1 MSRHPLRQ
9 VLPELGLRPR
19 TVGFAVALGTAALFA
34 STALGALSAW
44 LIARAAEMPPVL
56 DLTLAIVGV
65 RALGLSRAGLRYA
78 HRLVAH
84 DVAFHGV
91 ARLRARLVD
100 ALARGPLTRVLGLKR
115 GDLVARLGGDVDAVG
130 EAVIRALVPM
140 AIAVGVGVGSVVLL
154 AFFLP
159 AAAGALAVSLAIAG
173 GVAPWMGARALALL
187 EKASS
192 DTRSHQLATA
202 LELLEGAA
210 EWKVSGQARV
220 LLGALRADDL
230 SLERLSARAARW
242 TAAATFLMHGAWSAS
257 VGAALVL
264 GFAALGRGALS
275 QVELC
280 VVVLVPLGA
289 FEALQSMPAALTQ
302 LLRSTE
308 AARRLLP
315 FLEMPE
321 AEHPATA
328 LPSPA
333 PAAHLRAEGLAC
345 GWPDRSAA
353 VSGINLTV
361 RRGRSLA
368 LTGPSGSGKTTL
380 LLSLAGHLP
389 AKAGVVKLGEVSLAD
404 VSEQRRVE
412 LLHCSAE
419 DAHLFDT
426 TLRENL
432 RVVRATLTDDEAVAA
447 LHKAG
452 LGDWYARQ
460 PQGLDTPLGRGG
472 EALSGGE
479 RRRVLLARAWLSE
492 APWLL
497 LDEPTE
503 HLDPR
508 TAARV
513 MRDLDGMKAHGRGLV
528 VVTHDADVAR
538 ALDSVHALSPR
549 DSEATAAPA

>member
-1 MSRHPLRQ
+1 MSHHPLRQ

-19 TVGFAVALGTAALFA
+19 TVGFAVALGTASLFA

-84 DVAFHGV
+84 ELALGGV

-100 ALARGPLTRVLGLKR
+100 ALARGPLPRVLGLKR

-130 EAVIRALVPM
+130 EAVIRSLVPM
-140 AIAVGVGVGSVVLL
+140 AIAAGVGVGSVALL

-159 AAAGALAVSLAIAG
+159 AAAGALAVSLAVAG
-173 GVAPWMGARALALL
+173 GVAPWMNARALALA

-192 DTRSHQLATA
+192 ATRSHQLSTA

-210 EWKVSGQARV
+210 EWRVSGRAPV
-220 LLGALRADDL
+220 LLGVLREDDL
-230 SLERLSARAARW
+230 RLERLCARAARW
-242 TAAATFLMHGAWSAS
+242 TAAATFLLHGAWSAS

-264 GFAALGRGALS
+264 GFAALERGALS

-308 AARRLLP
+308 AALRLLP
-315 FLEMPE
+315 FLETPE
-321 AEHPATA
+321 AETPAA
-328 LPSPA
+328 APPSPVLGG
-333 PAAHLRAEGLAC
+333 HLRAEGLAC
-345 GWPDRSAA
+345 GWPGRSAA
-353 VSGINLTV
+353 VSGIDLTV
-361 RRGRSLA
+361 LRGRSLA

-389 AKAGVVKLGEVSLAD
+389 PKEGRVMLGGVPLED

-412 LLHCSAE
+412 LLHCSTE

-432 RVVRATLTDDEAVAA
+432 RVVRATLTDDEAIAA
-447 LHKAG
+447 LRKAG
-452 LGDWYARQ
+452 LGEWYARQ
-460 PQGLDTPLGRGG
+460 PRGLDTPLGRGG
-472 EALSGGE
+472 EAISGGE

-538 ALDSVHALSPR
+538 ALDSVHAL
-549 DSEATAAPA
+549 APA